1 MFPNWTG
8 WKTVKLVLSILSAGA
23 AGVATGNISAV
34 VTQDATIAGTILGT
48 FLTLVVI
55 ASGTNV
61 GPAMAP
67 KLSPDGQT
75 LMGRK

>member
-8 WKTVKLVLSILSAGA
+8 WKTVKTILF
-23 AGVATGNISAV
+23 VATGFVSLIPAQYQTLYSTVVAAV
-34 VTQDATIAGTILGT
+34 GSI
-48 FLTLVVI
+48 VVVL
-55 ASGTNV
+55 SGTNV